1 MNEEKPE
8 GLKSSAQMFWEM
20 EVEHGKEYADEARDR
35 HSAFIDRINKSRW
48 EAEWRPEWVLA
59 WAQVGWLSSTDILQ
73 QTFQGAMTHTIAALM
88 NFKNAVDALHSRQ
101 DNMRVD
107 IAKLQ
112 QRLK

>member
-1 MNEEKPE
+1 MSDIFWMGEKGQILEYRTPEE
-8 GLKSSAQMFWEM
+8 LAALQFD
-20 EVEHGKEYADEARDR
+20 A
-35 HSAFIDRINKSRW
+35 
-48 EAEWRPEWVLA
+48 WREPWLRT
-59 WAQVGWLSSTDILQ
+59 WAAIGWLGSTDILQ

-107 IAKLQ
+107 LARLQ

>member
-1 MNEEKPE
+1 M
-8 GLKSSAQMFWEM
+8 S
-20 EVEHGKEYADEARDR
+20 DIEAT
-35 HSAFIDRINKSRW
+35 
-48 EAEWRPEWVLA
+48 VA
-59 WAQVGWLSSTDILQ
+59 WARSDAGIHAVAVGCVCTPCKRRAWLEAWALVGWLASTDILQ

-107 IAKLQ
+107 LAKLQ